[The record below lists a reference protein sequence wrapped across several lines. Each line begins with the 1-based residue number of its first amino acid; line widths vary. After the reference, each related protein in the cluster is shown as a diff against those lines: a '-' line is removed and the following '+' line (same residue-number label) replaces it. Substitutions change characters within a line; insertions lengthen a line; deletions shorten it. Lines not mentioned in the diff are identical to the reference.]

1 MLVIKGITMGTT
13 LTFNNTIILI
23 TTKLGVPKLKFYF
36 HYSKEMWVYLSEPNA
51 KPPLAWAFFSY
62 HKDTLGYNIQA
73 ANMGVAWGR
82 GYYSH

>member
-36 HYSKEMWVYLSEPNA
+36 HYLKEIWVYLSEPNA
-51 KPPLAWAFFSY
+51 KLPTPR
-62 HKDTLGYNIQA
+62 LGLLSLIKRHS
-73 ANMGVAWGR
+73 WP
-82 GYYSH
+82 